1 MNKVRIFCDIDDT
14 LWDLLKYWIEL
25 NNKMYVIYPTD
36 YDKLSTDYSTYKSW
50 KFDNVF
56 SSDITRNNF
65 FDLLS
70 KDELWDSINVDN
82 RTKDTLLKINFHPNI
97 ELYIVTSMKWDH
109 ASKINRFLYLF
120 PFIEEGQ
127 IITCHD
133 KWVLDGDICIDDKP
147 ETLEK
152 CSQKGKVI
160 KINKPYNS
168 HVYSDL
174 SINDFSDLFVN
185 DRFANLLESIMK
197 CKEVE

>member
-25 NNKMYVIYPTD
+25 NNKMHITYPTD
-36 YDKLSTDYSTYKSW
+36 YDKLSTDYSTYTSW

-97 ELYIVTSMKWDH
+97 ELYIVTSMKWNH

-120 PFIEEGQ
+120 PFIEEHQ

-133 KWVLDGDICIDDKP
+133 KWVLDGDIWIDDKP

-152 CSQKGKVI
+152 CSQKGRVI
-160 KINKPYNS
+160 KINKPYNEKTFC
-168 HVYSDL
+168 YL
-174 SINDFSDLFVN
+174 SVDKFSDLFIN
-185 DRFANLLESIMK
+185 DKFANMLESIMK